1 MHLCLIITTDRAR
14 STLLATIDNVNTV
27 YMCMWT
33 CACVYFA
40 ANLENCRISSGTY
53 TTISMFVEPQSHTT
67 MAD

>member
-53 TTISMFVEPQSHTT
+53 DNFKVCRASISYNNG
-67 MAD
+67 